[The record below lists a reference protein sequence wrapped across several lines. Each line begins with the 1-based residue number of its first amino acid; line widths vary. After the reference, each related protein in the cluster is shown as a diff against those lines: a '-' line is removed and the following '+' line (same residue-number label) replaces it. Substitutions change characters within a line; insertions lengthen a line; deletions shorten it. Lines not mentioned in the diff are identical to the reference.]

1 MDNIQVP
8 NPDDL
13 NKDKSDITATSQKE
27 QKAINRQGRTKAINR
42 MFIWGLWII
51 FGVIVILL
59 LVRIIHLVIPMHCHW
74 LGQSQIDSI
83 EKLLFSGAIGAL
95 IGKYFNEMVRESFQ

>member
-1 MDNIQVP
+1 MQVP

-13 NKDKSDITATSQKE
+13 SKDKSDITPNSQKE
-27 QKAINRQGRTKAINR
+27 EGQLNKKRRVKAINV
-42 MFIWGLWII
+42 MFIIGLWII
-51 FGVIVILL
+51 FGVIILLL
-59 LVRIIHLVIPMHCHW
+59 LVRITHLVIPDCYHW
-74 LGQSQIDSI
+74 LQQTQIDSI